1 MKSPIIQTFKGPNL
15 SVLRVCY
22 TTMEVEVPSP
32 SPFEIAKA
40 FSGEAK
46 PLVAVGPGNR
56 LGTRIDQIKPDDLN
70 FITVKNIEEAEDR
83 LFNRPGALEYR
94 IDPRDILQAANK
106 APPQYVGDTMASPA
120 VLVNRQCN
128 LIAART
134 RRGAGN
140 RALMNQ
146 RTWETFFSTSVSY
159 AEYSKA
165 EQITVGRWLLKG
177 KLNNCIE
184 VYIGD
189 ALADGV
195 IVTAWVGSLTE
206 VMDGPAGLVTQG
218 KTHRLYM
225 MPNNTTSLGNCD
237 DYFSTIKLTLKEIP
251 IQVTPVVQPKKSILN
266 RLTGW
271 LSMLFRR

>member
-32 SPFEIAKA
+32 SPFEIVKA
-40 FSGEAK
+40 YAGEAK

-70 FITVKNIEEAEDR
+70 FITVKNIEEAENR
-83 LFNRPGALEYR
+83 LFNRPGVLEYR

-106 APPQYVGDTMASPA
+106 APPKYVGDAMASPA
-120 VLVNRQCN
+120 ILVNRQCN

-165 EQITVGRWLLKG
+165 EQVKVGRWLRKG
-177 KLNNCIE
+177 TLNNAIE
-184 VYIGD
+184 VYISD

-195 IVTAWVGSLTE
+195 IVTAWIGSLTE
-206 VMDGPAGLVTQG
+206 VMDGPAGLVTHG

-225 MPNNTTSLGNCD
+225 MPNTITSLGNCD

-251 IQVTPVVQPKKSILN
+251 IQVTPVVQPKRSILN